1 MLMSSSDSAHLMKLN
16 LGCGSR
22 FNPDWVNVDFV
33 AYSEGVIKCDLLS
46 KLPFG
51 DKSFDVIY
59 SSHVL
64 EHFTPVNAESL
75 LWECHRVM
83 RDGGVLRVVV
93 PDLEILVK
101 AYLKSLS
108 ECFDDPQSI
117 AVHDWATIQLIDQL
131 TRDEPGGQMIKFLT
145 SVDLASAE
153 VIAKT
158 SKTAREVLK
167 TRTESKSQ
175 VNNDQRSI
183 KNDQLKSPAPGW
195 FHRIR
200 ERVVN
205 LVRNSG
211 NREFHTT
218 GETHKWMYDR
228 KSLGRLLLRCGFRDF
243 QVCDV
248 TTSYYN
254 DWNDC
259 YLDSDPDGTIYRPDS
274 LYVEAMK

>member
-1 MLMSSSDSAHLMKLN
+1 MKDLKLN
-16 LGCGSR
+16 IGCGNRLCS
-22 FNPDWVNVDFV
+22 DWVNVDFV
-33 AYSEGVIKCDLLS
+33 AYSKEVIKHDLLT
-46 KLPFG
+46 PFPF
-51 DKSFDVIY
+51 DHASFDFVY

-64 EHFTPVNAESL
+64 EHFTPANAARL
-75 LWECHRVM
+75 LKECHRVM
-83 RDGGVLRVVV
+83 KNGAVLRIVV
-93 PDLEILVK
+93 PDLEVLAI
-101 AYLKSLS
+101 AYLKALS
-108 ECFDDPQSI
+108 ECSDDPQSI
-117 AVHDWATIQLIDQL
+117 ATHDWATIQLIDQL
-131 TRDEPGGQMIKFLT
+131 VRDEPGGQMIKFLT

-158 SKTAREVLK
+158 SKTARAVLK

-175 VNNDQRSI
+175 LDIDQRSI
-183 KNDQLKSPAPGW
+183 KNNQLKLHAPGW

-200 ERVVN
+200 GKVVN

-228 KSLGRLLLRCGFRDF
+228 KSLARLLLRCGFRDF
-243 QVCDV
+243 QVCDA

-254 DWNDC
+254 EWNSC